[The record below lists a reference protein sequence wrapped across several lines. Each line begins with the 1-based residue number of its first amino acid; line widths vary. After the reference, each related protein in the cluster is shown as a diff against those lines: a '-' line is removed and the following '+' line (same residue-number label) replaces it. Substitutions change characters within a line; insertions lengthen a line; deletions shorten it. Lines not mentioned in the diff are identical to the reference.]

1 MKIVIVGCGKIGVA
15 LIDALLREGH
25 TVLAVDNRP
34 ELLDKLLNQY
44 DVMCLPAN
52 GVDYDMLN
60 EPRVKSSDLLIAVT
74 GSDELNMLICYLAK
88 RQGVQHTI
96 ARIRNTQYN
105 ETALDFL
112 RPELDLSMPLNP
124 EQLAAQEIHNILKLP
139 AASKVE
145 TFSLDSFEMVELR
158 IKEDSPLVGHPLTEL
173 RERFRA
179 KFLICV
185 VQRGNEV
192 VIPRGN
198 FVLQSGDRIGITADR
213 SELWKLL
220 KQTGLARRQ
229 SKKIMLVGGSRIAYY
244 LSKRLQSSGSKVVL
258 IEVDKTRSEQ
268 LHGTLP
274 NAQVF
279 HADGTDQERL
289 LEFGLLNQDAFVS
302 LTGMDEEN
310 LLLAY
315 NAKIQQVGQVIAKIN
330 RDEIVQMAEQMG
342 LENVISP
349 KNVVVN
355 VVLRYVRA
363 LENSMDSSIEKLYQL
378 MDGKAEALEFVVPA
392 PAPFT
397 NIQLKNL
404 HLKKNILIAG
414 LLRNNSAI
422 IPDGEDMILPG
433 DRVVVISGQRKLK
446 AMMDILQ

>member
-1 MKIVIVGCGKIGVA
+1 MRIIIVGCGKIGTA
-15 LIDALLREGH
+15 LIGALVREGH
-25 TVLAVDNRP
+25 DVVAVDNRP
-34 ELLDKLLNQY
+34 EILNRLTNQY
-44 DVMCLPAN
+44 DVMCLPGN
-52 GVDYDMLN
+52 GADFETLSEAGV
-60 EPRVKSSDLLIAVT
+60 ERAELLISLT
-74 GSDELNMLICYLAK
+74 SSDELNMLICFLAK
-88 RQGVQHTI
+88 RRGARHTI
-96 ARIRNTQYN
+96 ARIRNPQYN
-105 ETALDFL
+105 RSSLDFL
-112 RPELDLSMPLNP
+112 RQQLDLSMPLNP
-124 EQLAAQEIHNILKLP
+124 ELLTAQEIHNVLQLP

-145 TFSLDSFEMVELR
+145 TFSLNSFEMVELR
-158 IKEDSPLVGHPLTEL
+158 IKEDSPLIGHQLTDL
-173 RERFRA
+173 RDHFRA

-220 KQTGLARRQ
+220 KQTGLAR
-229 SKKIMLVGGSRIAYY
+229 
-244 LSKRLQSSGSKVVL
+244 
-258 IEVDKTRSEQ
+258 SEQ
-268 LHGTLP
+268 LHVTLP

-315 NAKIQQVGQVIAKIN
+315 NAKIQQVSQVIAKIN

-414 LLRNNSAI
+414 LLRNNAAI

>member
-1 MKIVIVGCGKIGVA
+1 M
-15 LIDALLREGH
+15 DLRDH
-25 TVLAVDNRP
+25 
-34 ELLDKLLNQY
+34 
-44 DVMCLPAN
+44 
-52 GVDYDMLN
+52 
-60 EPRVKSSDLLIAVT
+60 
-74 GSDELNMLICYLAK
+74 
-88 RQGVQHTI
+88 
-96 ARIRNTQYN
+96 
-105 ETALDFL
+105 
-112 RPELDLSMPLNP
+112 
-124 EQLAAQEIHNILKLP
+124 
-139 AASKVE
+139 
-145 TFSLDSFEMVELR
+145 
-158 IKEDSPLVGHPLTEL
+158 
-173 RERFRA
+173 FRA

-274 NAQVF
+274 NVQVF

-414 LLRNNSAI
+414 LLRNNAAI

>member
-1 MKIVIVGCGKIGVA
+1 MRIIIVGCGKIGTA
-15 LIDALLREGH
+15 LIGALVREGH
-25 TVLAVDNRP
+25 DVVAVDNRP
-34 ELLDKLLNQY
+34 EILNRLTNQY
-44 DVMCLPAN
+44 DVMCLPGN
-52 GVDYDMLN
+52 GADFETLSEAGV
-60 EPRVKSSDLLIAVT
+60 ERAELLISLT
-74 GSDELNMLICYLAK
+74 SSDELNMLICFLAK
-88 RQGVQHTI
+88 RRGARHTI
-96 ARIRNTQYN
+96 ARIRNPQYN
-105 ETALDFL
+105 RSSLDFL
-112 RPELDLSMPLNP
+112 RQQLDLSMPLNP
-124 EQLAAQEIHNILKLP
+124 ELLTAQEIHNVLQLP

-145 TFSLDSFEMVELR
+145 TFSLNSFEMVELR
-158 IKEDSPLVGHPLTEL
+158 IKEDSPLIGHQLMDL
-173 RERFRA
+173 RDHFRA

-414 LLRNNSAI
+414 LLRNNAAI